1 MQDFVLELA
10 TWFRRAIWFIIV
22 TAAILAS
29 PGLFITA
36 AILGVIFETVY
47 NVTNARRYWQEVY
60 GQQGYDRGNL
70 DYASGSSSK
79 VGEDEYEYE
88 DYVQYYPVATKQG
101 GLYRGQ
107 LVSYGGV
114 SRPSLAWDRLRYP
127 PPFDRKAAPPKLTRP
142 SSLQAL
148 SIGSCP
154 RLDFRA
160 LCYSGTKKKE
170 DL

>member
-114 SRPSLAWDRLRYP
+114 SRPSLAWDRTGLEEEEEEDGYVKDWRYVLGLPPWFLR
-127 PPFDRKAAPPKLTRP
+127 A
-142 SSLQAL
+142 
-148 SIGSCP
+148 
-154 RLDFRA
+154 
-160 LCYSGTKKKE
+160 E
-170 DL
+170 D